1 MLSIGGDETSLRA
14 RAECANPATRRKSPR
29 GNVESDIHLT
39 ETRTGAAVTRNA
51 AAPEPVQ

>member
-1 MLSIGGDETSLRA
+1 MLCIGGDETSLGA
-14 RAECANPATRRKSPR
+14 RAECANPATSPR
-29 GNVESDIHLT
+29 GYVESDIHLT